1 MQNADQVPNADQITN
16 ADAAIGTKEKLNIWR
31 KQAST
36 QLTHWREQLGHFLLL
51 PDLAGQAGKEL
62 REQVQSDGKN
72 TPGYMLMCGI
82 SAGIAVL
89 GLLQGS
95 VAVVI
100 GAMLVSPLMSPIV
113 ALGFGFASLDG
124 KRIKEAAR
132 VVMVGAAIG
141 ILVSLILTGLSPIRN
156 ATPEIIARTEPS
168 LLDLLVALLSGV
180 AGAYAVV
187 KRLGAAAI
195 GVAIATAL
203 MPPLATVGYGLATW
217 RLDFAGGALLL
228 FLTNLAAISFAITV
242 VARISGAARPLAHV
256 EKNPYFLLAGVL
268 AFLSLATPLGL
279 TLARL
284 SNEAGLRSASQS
296 VLMEELGISQRNIT
310 QLDVSWPLTGDPKVD
325 AIVIAPKFSEDG
337 QKSVLEALTKRIGET
352 PEVNLQQIIAAD
364 IESQTRAIVDA
375 AMDRTSAN
383 LVRDVPP
390 FDDIRAA
397 ISVPVQSIWPN
408 RSERIVDIV
417 PIAVEDWSL
426 QDYFDAEMLAQES
439 GGGWKVR
446 IIPPSQQRLRVS
458 LAPPTADNAVDDAA
472 NPSRDNSA
480 QNDDNI
486 INPALAIWAIER
498 WGLRN
503 VFIERKTPEIN
514 ENIVQNITDEPV
526 SSTPIAAIFD
536 PKAQMAKRLDA
547 AGISALY
554 QNVDDID
561 DDDPTVSIIT
571 YGRKPSQR

>member
-1 MQNADQVPNADQITN
+1 MDNAEKQP
-16 ADAAIGTKEKLNIWR
+16 DAGDKMASWHERAVILRAHWFEKAEI
-31 KQAST
+31 S
-36 QLTHWREQLGHFLLL
+36 LTHWREQIGHFLLL

-62 REQVQSDGKN
+62 REQVQSDGQISA
-72 TPGYMLMCGI
+72 GYMLMCGI
-82 SAGIAVL
+82 SAGIAML

-124 KRIKEAAR
+124 KRIKDAAR

-141 ILVSLILTGLSPIRN
+141 IIVSIVLTGLSPIRN

-180 AGAYAVV
+180 AGGYAVV

-203 MPPLATVGYGLATW
+203 MPPLSTVGYGFATW

-228 FLTNLAAISFAITV
+228 FLTNLAAIAFAITV
-242 VARISGAARPLAHV
+242 VARLSGAARPLSHV
-256 EKNPYFLLAGVL
+256 EKNPYFLVAGIL
-268 AFLSLATPLGL
+268 AFLSLAAPLGL

-284 SNEAGLRSASQS
+284 SNEASLRSASQD
-296 VLMEELGISQRNIT
+296 VLTTELGIDQRNIT
-310 QLDVSWPLTGDPKVD
+310 QLDISWPLTGDPKVD

-337 QKSVLEALTKRIGET
+337 QQSVLDELTKRLGEV

-383 LVRDVPP
+383 LIRDVPP

-397 ISVPVQSIWPN
+397 IGIPVQSIWPN

-417 PIAVEDWSL
+417 PIAIDGWTL
-426 QDYFDAEMLAQES
+426 QDYFEAEALAQAS
-439 GGGWKVR
+439 AGGWKLR
-446 IIPPSQQRLRVS
+446 LIPPSQQKIQVRFADQNAAEQLSDETSGRVATDVANQIGIS
-458 LAPPTADNAVDDAA
+458 PT
-472 NPSRDNSA
+472 
-480 QNDDNI
+480 
-486 INPALAIWAIER
+486 LAIWAIER
-498 WGLRN
+498 WGLRS
-503 VFIERKTPEIN
+503 VVIERAKPEIIDDN
-514 ENIVQNITDEPV
+514 GEIAENNNQV
-526 SSTPIAAIFD
+526 
-536 PKAQMAKRLDA
+536 QMARRLSA
-547 AGISALY
+547 AGISTAY
-554 QNVDDID
+554 QDIESSTD
-561 DDDPTVSIIT
+561 QDSNIVSIIA
-571 YGRKPSQR
+571 YGLKPSQRRSVKQ

>member
-1 MQNADQVPNADQITN
+1 MDNI
-16 ADAAIGTKEKLNIWR
+16 EKQLGVGDKIASANDRARIVLTRWR
-31 KQAST
+31 EKAEIL
-36 QLTHWREQLGHFLLL
+36 LTHWREQLGHFLLL

-62 REQVQSDGKN
+62 REQVQTDGRS

-124 KRIKEAAR
+124 KRIKDAAR

-141 ILVSLILTGLSPIRN
+141 ILVSLVLTGLSPIRN

-203 MPPLATVGYGLATW
+203 MPPLATVGYGIATW

-242 VARISGAARPLAHV
+242 VARLSGAARPLANV
-256 EKNPYFLLAGVL
+256 EKNPYFLLAGLL
-268 AFLSLATPLGL
+268 AFLSLAAPLGL

-284 SNEAGLRSASQS
+284 SNEAGLRSASQN
-296 VLMEELGISQRNIT
+296 VLMSELKINQRNIT

-325 AIVIAPKFSEDG
+325 AIVIAPRFSEDG
-337 QKSVLEALTKRIGET
+337 QQAVLDELAKRIGEV

-375 AMDRTSAN
+375 AMDRSSAN
-383 LVRDVPP
+383 LIRDVPP

-397 ISVPVQSIWPN
+397 IGIPVQSIWPN

-417 PIAVEDWSL
+417 PIAIEGWSL
-426 QDYFDAEMLAQES
+426 QDYFEAEALAQAS

-446 IIPPSQQRLRVS
+446 LIPPSQQRIRVN
-458 LAPPTADNAVDDAA
+458 LALESAKDENAEGGVIE
-472 NPSRDNSA
+472 NILSNS
-480 QNDDNI
+480 NEFS
-486 INPALAIWAIER
+486 PALAIWAIER

-503 VFIERKTPEIN
+503 VTIERVPVVID
-514 ENIVQNITDEPV
+514 DEPV
-526 SSTPIAAIFD
+526 EGAAKSD
-536 PKAQMAKRLDA
+536 SKAQMARRLAA
-547 AGISALY
+547 AGISAAY
-554 QNVDDID
+554 QDNETVDGD
-561 DDDPTVSIIT
+561 DEIVSIIT